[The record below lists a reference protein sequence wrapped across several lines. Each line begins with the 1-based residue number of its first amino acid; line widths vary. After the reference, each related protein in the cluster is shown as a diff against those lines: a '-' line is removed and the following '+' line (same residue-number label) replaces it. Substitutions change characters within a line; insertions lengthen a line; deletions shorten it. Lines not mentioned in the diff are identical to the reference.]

1 MSRQGSTHRNSK
13 QLGLL
18 SINFDHHLNC
28 VVCGSILNQAKGKKV
43 RDGPLKL

>member
-1 MSRQGSTHRNSK
+1 MGRQGSTYPTETVSSK

-28 VVCGSILNQAKGKKV
+28 VVCVAKF
-43 RDGPLKL
+43 